1 MLQARSLSPSLK
13 SNLVC
18 CLLRIAVLNLR
29 ATLTGRCD
37 YICVLLFKALALIF
51 IYVDSYSYKV
61 LPASLGL
68 TRTVG
73 HRTQPAEV
81 TQIRADNATL
91 HQRVATEGET
101 N

>member
-1 MLQARSLSPSLK
+1 MPFKHRIYTLSPLRLS
-13 SNLVC
+13 
-18 CLLRIAVLNLR
+18 RIAVLNLCVM
-29 ATLTGRCD
+29 LTRRCS

-51 IYVDSYSYKV
+51 MYVDSYSYKV

-68 TRTVG
+68 TGTVG

-91 HQRVATEGET
+91 HQRAATEGET

>member
-1 MLQARSLSPSLK
+1 M
-13 SNLVC
+13 
-18 CLLRIAVLNLR
+18 
-29 ATLTGRCD
+29 LTGRCD
-37 YICVLLFKALALIF
+37 YICVLLFKALPLIF

>member
-1 MLQARSLSPSLK
+1 M
-13 SNLVC
+13 
-18 CLLRIAVLNLR
+18 
-29 ATLTGRCD
+29 
-37 YICVLLFKALALIF
+37 
-51 IYVDSYSYKV
+51 YVDSYSYKV

-68 TRTVG
+68 TGTVG
-73 HRTQPAEV
+73 RRTQAEAEV

>member
-1 MLQARSLSPSLK
+1 MLTR
-13 SNLVC
+13 
-18 CLLRIAVLNLR
+18 
-29 ATLTGRCD
+29 RCG

-51 IYVDSYSYKV
+51 MYVDSYSYKV

-68 TRTVG
+68 TGTVG

-91 HQRVATEGET
+91 HQRAATEGET